1 MPMAAMLA
9 RTAFCGMPKDGST
22 TSCTTLLFDDFE
34 SGYGNWNDGGSD
46 CTLSN
51 STSFAYNSSY
61 SLRLRDNSSSSVATT
76 DSFDASEYD
85 ELSVSFWYITSSF
98 ESGEDFWLRIST
110 NGGSSYTT
118 VETWAQGTDFS
129 NNVHYNPTV
138 TTDIEVTV
146 SVDDKVTVSLV
157 DNGGTEFDV
166 TVKRDVDTD
175 SPLEERKP
183 GGLGVHLVQNLVDTL
198 EYEYQDGRGEVIF
211 TKGSGT

>member
-1 MPMAAMLA
+1 MRRDFKRHLNSLAPLYEFSETIMAEQNLPDGVRFPVHLAMEE
-9 RTAFCGMPKDGST
+9 
-22 TSCTTLLFDDFE
+22 LFV
-34 SGYGNWNDGGSD
+34 NM
-46 CTLSN
+46 
-51 STSFAYNSSY
+51 
-61 SLRLRDNSSSSVATT
+61 
-76 DSFDASEYD
+76 
-85 ELSVSFWYITSSF
+85 
-98 ESGEDFWLRIST
+98 
-110 NGGSSYTT
+110 
-118 VETWAQGTDFS
+118 
-129 NNVHYNPTV
+129 VHYNPTV

-198 EYEYQDGRGEVIF
+198 DYEYQDGRGEVIF

>member
-1 MPMAAMLA
+1 MRRDFKRHLDSLAPLYEFSETIMAEQNLPDGVRFPVHLAMEE
-9 RTAFCGMPKDGST
+9 
-22 TSCTTLLFDDFE
+22 LFV
-34 SGYGNWNDGGSD
+34 NM
-46 CTLSN
+46 
-51 STSFAYNSSY
+51 
-61 SLRLRDNSSSSVATT
+61 
-76 DSFDASEYD
+76 
-85 ELSVSFWYITSSF
+85 
-98 ESGEDFWLRIST
+98 
-110 NGGSSYTT
+110 
-118 VETWAQGTDFS
+118 
-129 NNVHYNPTV
+129 VHYNPTV